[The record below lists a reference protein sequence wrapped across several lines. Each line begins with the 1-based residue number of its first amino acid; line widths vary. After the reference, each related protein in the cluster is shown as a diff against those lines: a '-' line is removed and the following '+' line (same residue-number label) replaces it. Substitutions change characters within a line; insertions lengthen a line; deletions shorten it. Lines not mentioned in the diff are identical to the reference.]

1 MMEAN
6 SLAYDYTDGKTQLV
20 VRLRPHH
27 LLCLQNFRGKGYS
40 PAFVEKMTEVSAR
53 LGLSPG
59 GRSDGQSPGAAILL
73 VQGADDLCKS
83 CPNCIDGQCS
93 SQKPARFDGLV
104 LETCGISY
112 GRLLP
117 DGIKSPDFPRMSR
130 HLLEKC
136 CPGCEWLDLCFK
148 ICS

>member
-6 SLAYDYTDGKTQLV
+6 SLAYDYTDGKTQPV

-40 PAFVEKMTEVSAR
+40 PAFVEKMTEASAC

-59 GRSDGQSPGAAILL
+59 DRSDRQSPGAAILL

-83 CPNCIDGQCS
+83 CPNCIEGQCAS
-93 SQKPARFDGLV
+93 LKPARFDANSHLPAFSCIIRR
-104 LETCGISY
+104 TSPFRKTSRNRY
-112 GRLLP
+112 GRR
-117 DGIKSPDFPRMSR
+117 S
-130 HLLEKC
+130 
-136 CPGCEWLDLCFK
+136 
-148 ICS
+148 